1 LHSFVLQPSTAPAT
15 HHLHKPSKTH
25 LLSLSFTSLPAFNSK
40 HALTMS
46 LVPAANSSPLAL
58 GSAPGPALAMASLQ
72 LIVEGARAGVEEA
85 KQMVPAN
92 EQQHS
97 AAVASTTK
105 ALGMLK
111 RWGAAGA
118 VSSFEELGCCKAA
131 REPLNITAS
140 PSQLSA

>member
-1 LHSFVLQPSTAPAT
+1 LNSFVLQQSTAPAT
-15 HHLHKPSKTH
+15 HHLYKPSKTH

-46 LVPAANSSPLAL
+46 LVPAANSSPLAF

-72 LIVEGARAGVEEA
+72 LIAEGARAGAEEA

-97 AAVASTTK
+97 ATVASTTK

-111 RWGAAGA
+111 RCVAQPGLFQVLRSWA
-118 VSSFEELGCCKAA
+118 AA
-131 REPLNITAS
+131 RLHENRYKLQHRQAN
-140 PSQLSA
+140 